1 MGKGG
6 ASCGK
11 VARATDKLT
20 LGGDFVEFSIGDKVR
35 ILDVAGILFGD
46 KYWRN
51 GDITVVTELVDGNPK
66 EPFLARTIADDD
78 DVDTGL
84 VILENELPYVEI
96 VEKANQSTEPA
107 TVEQIDEAIAKLEK
121 QREQLIADEKSKIKV
136 GDWVRCIKNLHDY
149 EEGRAY
155 RVESVNSDC
164 SMFIVNDGCC
174 GGNMLNN
181 DGKYFVKID
190 NPTAHDRAGRKKDE
204 YHVGDLINIT
214 NFDGI
219 SDAAEF
225 LRGPGIKEVTEVE
238 GEYYIQIRAE
248 KGDGSGDFLI
258 VGGEFKHIELV
269 ATAESR
275 VDDFKY

>member
-1 MGKGG
+1 M
-6 ASCGK
+6 
-11 VARATDKLT
+11 
-20 LGGDFVEFSIGDKVR
+20 EFSIGDKVR
-35 ILDVAGILFGD
+35 ILNVAGILFGD
-46 KYWRN
+46 TYWRN
-51 GDITVVTELVDGNPK
+51 GDIAEVIELVDDNPK
-66 EPFLARTIADDD
+66 EPFLARTIKDEDERA
-78 DVDTGL
+78 DTGL
-84 VILENELPYVEI
+84 VILEHEFPYIEI
-96 VEKANQSTEPA
+96 VEKANPPTEPA
-107 TVEQIDEAIAKLEK
+107 TVAQIDEAIAKLEK
-121 QREQLIADEKSKIKV
+121 QREQLIADEKSKIKD
-136 GDWVRCIKNLHDY
+136 GDWVRCIKNLHVY

-155 RVESVNSDC
+155 RVESVNS
-164 SMFIVNDGCC
+164 SRSRFIVEDGCC

-219 SDAAEF
+219 DSAGDF
-225 LRGPGIKEVTEVE
+225 LLGAGIKEVTEV
-238 GEYYIQIRAE
+238 GEVDYIQIRAE
-248 KGDGSGDFLI
+248 KGDGSGNFLI

>member
-1 MGKGG
+1 M
-6 ASCGK
+6 
-11 VARATDKLT
+11 
-20 LGGDFVEFSIGDKVR
+20 EFSIGDKVR
-35 ILDVAGILFGD
+35 ILDVAGILYGY

-51 GDITVVTELVDGNPK
+51 GDIVEVIDLDDDNPK
-66 EPFLARTIADDD
+66 EPILARTIPDDD
-78 DVDTGL
+78 WNEDVGL
-84 VILENELPYVEI
+84 IISESEFPYVEI
-96 VEKANQSTEPA
+96 VEKASQSTEPA

-121 QREQLIADEKSKIKV
+121 QREQLIADEKSKIKD
-136 GDWVRCIKNLHDY
+136 GDWVRCIKNLHVF

-155 RVESVNSDC
+155 RVESVNIDC
-164 SMFIVNDGCC
+164 SRFIVEDGCC
-174 GGNMLNN
+174 GGKMLNN

-219 SDAAEF
+219 ADAGEF
-225 LRGPGIKEVTEVE
+225 LRGLGIKEVTEVE
-238 GEYYIQIRAE
+238 GEDYIQIRSE
-248 KGDGSGDFLI
+248 KGDGSGNFLI

>member
-1 MGKGG
+1 M
-6 ASCGK
+6 
-11 VARATDKLT
+11 
-20 LGGDFVEFSIGDKVR
+20 EFSIGDKVR
-35 ILDVAGILFGD
+35 ILNVAGILFGY
-46 KYWRN
+46 KYWRD
-51 GDITVVTELVDGNPK
+51 GDIAEVIDLGDDNSK
-66 EPFLARTIADDD
+66 EPILARTIKDDDEQADD
-78 DVDTGL
+78 GL
-84 VILENELPYVEI
+84 VILKHELPYIEI
-96 VEKANQSTEPA
+96 VEKAKPTVEPA

-155 RVESVNSDC
+155 RVESVNSEG
-164 SMFIVNDGCC
+164 SVVTVNDGCC
-174 GGNMLNN
+174 GADSFNN
-181 DGKYFVKID
+181 NGDYFVKID

-219 SDAAEF
+219 DSASDF
-225 LRGPGIKEVTEVE
+225 LRGPGIKEVTEV
-238 GEYYIQIRAE
+238 GEIDYIQICAE
-248 KGDGSGDFLI
+248 KGNGSGNFLI

>member
-1 MGKGG
+1 M
-6 ASCGK
+6 
-11 VARATDKLT
+11 
-20 LGGDFVEFSIGDKVR
+20 EFSIGDKVR
-35 ILDVAGILFGD
+35 ILNVAGILSGY
-46 KYWRN
+46 KYWRD
-51 GDITVVTELVDGNPK
+51 GDIAEVIDLGDDNSK
-66 EPFLARTIADDD
+66 EPILARTIKDDDEQADD
-78 DVDTGL
+78 GL
-84 VILENELPYVEI
+84 VILKHELPYIEI
-96 VEKANQSTEPA
+96 VEKAKPTVEPA

-136 GDWVRCIKNLHDY
+136 GDWVRCVKTTHDY

-155 RVESVNSDC
+155 RVESVNSEG
-164 SMFIVNDGCC
+164 SVMIVNSGCC
-174 GGNMLNN
+174 DSDMFKID
-181 DGKYFVKID
+181 DGYFVKID

-219 SDAAEF
+219 DSASDF
-225 LRGPGIKEVTEVE
+225 LHGPGIKEVTGV
-238 GEYYIQIRAE
+238 GKVSYIKIRAE
-248 KGDGSGDFLI
+248 KGDGSGNFLI

>member
-1 MGKGG
+1 M
-6 ASCGK
+6 
-11 VARATDKLT
+11 
-20 LGGDFVEFSIGDKVR
+20 EFSIGDKVR
-35 ILDVAGILFGD
+35 ILNVDGILFGD
-46 KYWRN
+46 KHWRN
-51 GDITVVTELVDGNPK
+51 GDIAEVIDLVNDNPK
-66 EPFLARTIADDD
+66 APFLARTIKDDD
-78 DVDTGL
+78 DEHEDVGL
-84 VILENELPYVEI
+84 VILEKELPYIEI

-136 GDWVRCIKNLHDY
+136 GDWVRCIKNHHDY

-155 RVESVNSDC
+155 CVEAVNSSRSAMIVNNGCCDSDVFRVED
-164 SMFIVNDGCC
+164 
-174 GGNMLNN
+174 
-181 DGKYFVKID
+181 KYFVKID

-219 SDAAEF
+219 DEACDF
-225 LRGPGIKEVTEVE
+225 LHGPGIKEVTVVEENCIEV
-238 GEYYIQIRAE
+238 RAE
-248 KGDGSGDFLI
+248 KGCGSGNFFI
-258 VGGEFKHIELV
+258 VHPEYEHIELV